1 MRIETKCVHSGQIPD
16 PTTGSRVTPI
26 YQTTSYVFKDT
37 EHALRLFNLDE
48 EGYIYTRIMNPTTE
62 VFEKRMAD
70 LEGGVGALAL
80 ASGQAAITYAIL
92 NITNSGEH
100 IVSSSTLYGGTVTL
114 FSNTFKK
121 LGIEVT
127 FVDPDDPSNFEK
139 AIKSNTKALFAEILS
154 NPKNNIIDIEKLAKI
169 AHSHNIPLIVDNT
182 VTTPILIRPIEWGAD
197 IVVHSATKFIGGHGN
212 SIGGVIVDS
221 GKFNWE
227 NGKFPELTEPDPSY
241 HGIVYTKKFKEKAYI
256 VKARVQYLRDMGA
269 CISPFNSFLFLI
281 GLETLHLR
289 MKRHCENALEI
300 AKFLKNHPKVS
311 WVNYPGLPEHPYH
324 NLAKKYLNGGFGAII
339 GFGVKGGFEKA
350 KNVINNVKLCSHLAN
365 IGDSKTLIIHPAS
378 TTHNQ
383 LTDEEKEKAG
393 VTDDFIRLVVG
404 IENVEDIKEDLDNA
418 LNKA

>member
-241 HGIVYTKKFKEKAYI
+241 HGIVYAKKFKEKAYI

>member
-70 LEGGVGALAL
+70 LESGVGALAL